1 MVSRESNVVITIIS
15 YYPVECITIRE
26 EVCTISV
33 IYYRV
38 VCMFNLRISTKLIFT
53 TTCINVIVNT
63 S

>member
-1 MVSRESNVVITIIS
+1 MFSRESNVVITIIS

-38 VCMFNLRISTKLIFT
+38 VCMFNLRISTKLVLT